1 MLEEEAMNK
10 KAQEEKIKQEQA
22 ENDAFFLEFEL
33 GYIVIVSLAVLLIGL
48 GGLEFSEFVH
58 DPQHVC
64 SQYQLPLSAILRS
77 HSRQLRKNLAIRR
90 SGYIVIV
97 SLGGL
102 EFSEFVHDP
111 QHVCS
116 QYQYQLPLSAILR
129 SHSRQL
135 RENLAIRRL
144 GALCPRSDVSDVGL
158 PSEKVM
164 TSGKNGDDG
173 DLLLFRDG
181 PDACDIS
188 TGTLRLA
195 SQVFSEW
202 NVPWR
207 LPVPGSYQFKDS
219 CAVRDDL
226 RKAYEKCN
234 DLSQESRALICTL
247 LKESSKKDHKLHLSV
262 YGKAAQLERQMETK
276 SAWFQ
281 EKYSGRTPGG
291 IGCSSSQTDFPLT
304 EKSYHQTPS
313 DEEALKKFVF
323 VVVVSCYLA
332 SVSQEEDHQYIIAVL
347 GLIVPLIIVAIGVE
361 ISNAVSVSAYP
372 YLQMKRSRSRQLRGN
387 PVIRRS
393 GALYLRCLCEE
404 CQSLLPEKVM
414 AYGKNGDDGD
424 LLLFRDGPGAYD
436 ISAGALRL
444 ASQFFLEWN
453 VPWRLL
459 VLESTLLE
467 SD

>member
-1 MLEEEAMNK
+1 MACALLHTDSKIEALVQRLINEDKGHQDVLLNLAFQFEDSCAVRDDLRKAYEKCNDISQKSCALICTLLKESSK
-10 KAQEEKIKQEQA
+10 KDRKLHLSMCSLIVNEK
-22 ENDAFFLEFEL
+22 NFEL
-33 GYIVIVSLAVLLIGL
+33 TKCRIVQERIESGGGYCFLSEARCVGL

-164 TSGKNGDDG
+164 ASGKNGDDG

-188 TGTLRLA
+188 TGTLRYLDCLRGWRVKSSRNRVSRGGFLFRGVVRA
-195 SQVFSEW
+195 GVSDIQKRTKTNAKWKKPSTGIERVQEIKSEGI
-202 NVPWR
+202 R
-207 LPVPGSYQFKDS
+207 GSNLMAQ
-219 CAVRDDL
+219 RDGFGIKGSDEGF
-226 RKAYEKCN
+226 R
-234 DLSQESRALICTL
+234 TL
-247 LKESSKKDHKLHLSV
+247 LQALESSS
-262 YGKAAQLERQMETK
+262 R
-276 SAWFQ
+276 
-281 EKYSGRTPGG
+281 
-291 IGCSSSQTDFPLT
+291 
-304 EKSYHQTPS
+304 
-313 DEEALKKFVF
+313 
-323 VVVVSCYLA
+323 CY
-332 SVSQEEDHQYIIAVL
+332 
-347 GLIVPLIIVAIGVE
+347 
-361 ISNAVSVSAYP
+361 
-372 YLQMKRSRSRQLRGN
+372 K
-387 PVIRRS
+387 
-393 GALYLRCLCEE
+393 
-404 CQSLLPEKVM
+404 
-414 AYGKNGDDGD
+414 
-424 LLLFRDGPGAYD
+424 
-436 ISAGALRL
+436 
-444 ASQFFLEWN
+444 
-453 VPWRLL
+453 
-459 VLESTLLE
+459 
-467 SD
+467 